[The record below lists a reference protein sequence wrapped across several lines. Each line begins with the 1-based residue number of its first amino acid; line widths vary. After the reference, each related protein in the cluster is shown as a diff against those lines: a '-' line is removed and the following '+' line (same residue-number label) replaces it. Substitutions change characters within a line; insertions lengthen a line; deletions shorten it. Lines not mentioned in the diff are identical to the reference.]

1 MVSTSATVPT
11 VTGES
16 ADVARADAATGQVV
30 PPEPRL
36 GLAETIDL
44 VRKELQRAADLGA
57 RERLAFRPE
66 SVEIELDVVFER
78 STGQDAGLRVWV
90 LSAGAKVA
98 SSEARTERLKVTLS
112 PVERSS
118 GRTPE
123 ISDVGP
129 D

>member
-1 MVSTSATVPT
+1 VVSAGATVPT

-16 ADVARADAATGQVV
+16 ADVARADVATGQVV

-98 SSEARTERLKVTLS
+98 SSKARTERLKVTLA

-123 ISDVGP
+123 ISDGGP
-129 D
+129 E

>member
-30 PPEPRL
+30 PPDPRL